1 MHEQDAERL
10 TKLTKH
16 LSASLYV
23 LRAEHL
29 SLLRIVEEYARA
41 ILPKQNADALMG
53 SYVKKRDVELEK
65 MILALGDTRPDVAE
79 ELQKLIDQAKGG
91 TS

>member
-1 MHEQDAERL
+1 
-10 TKLTKH
+10 
-16 LSASLYV
+16 
-23 LRAEHL
+23 
-29 SLLRIVEEYARA
+29 
-41 ILPKQNADALMG
+41 MG